1 MTIISAIINLLF
13 MGKGYDEAVPIF
25 LKSIVFIIIS
35 TIIICNKKEI
45 KKFIGTLFSIN
56 TLAISNITSEMFF
69 IRNIFRCT
77 FFFLFEEL

>member
-45 KKFIGTLFSIN
+45 KKFIGTLSIVTSCLMIL
-56 TLAISNITSEMFF
+56 TLISDVSLFGVVY
-69 IRNIFRCT
+69 
-77 FFFLFEEL
+77 FLL

>member
-45 KKFIGTLFSIN
+45 KKFIGTLSIVTSCLMIL
-56 TLAISNITSEMFF
+56 TLIS
-69 IRNIFRCT
+69 
-77 FFFLFEEL
+77 LV

>member
-1 MTIISAIINLLF
+1 VTIISAIINLLF

-45 KKFIGTLFSIN
+45 KKFIGSY
-56 TLAISNITSEMFF
+56 
-69 IRNIFRCT
+69 
-77 FFFLFEEL
+77 